1 VATRIEFTKMHGAG
15 NDFIVID
22 ATAGAVDLT
31 AAQWRWLA
39 DRHRGVGADQILIV
53 EAAERDDPDDVDFV
67 YRIVNSDG
75 SEVEQC
81 GNGARCFV
89 RFVRDQGLTTK
100 DRIRVRTRS
109 GIIEPAV
116 EADGRV
122 TVDMGRPRFDPAD
135 LPFDTAG
142 LASRREGSSQL
153 WLLDLAGVR
162 GVPGPWLDT
171 VSIGNPHAV
180 QIVADVD
187 AAPVETEGPAIE
199 RHRRFRDRVNA
210 GYCQIVARNEI
221 RLRVYERGAGE
232 TLSCG
237 TGACAAVASGI
248 HRGGL
253 DSNVHVQTRGGRL
266 TIFWNGDL
274 DSPVAMT
281 GPAETVFRASI
292 WVPDPP
298 VR

>member
-1 VATRIEFTKMHGAG
+1 MATRIDFTKMHGAG

-22 ATAGAVDLT
+22 ATAVPVELT

-53 EAAERDDPDDVDFV
+53 ETADRDDPDEVDFV
-67 YRIVNSDG
+67 YRIINSDG

-100 DRIRVRTRS
+100 DRIRVRTRG

-142 LASRREGSSQL
+142 LASRLEGRSRL
-153 WLLDLAGVR
+153 WLLDLPGIQGA
-162 GVPGPWLDT
+162 PGPWLDT
-171 VSIGNPHAV
+171 VSMGNPHAL
-180 QIVADVD
+180 QIVTDVD
-187 AAPVETEGPAIE
+187 AAPVTTEGPAIE
-199 RHRRFRDRVNA
+199 RHRRFGDRVNA
-210 GYCQIVARNEI
+210 GYCQIISRSEI

-248 HRGGL
+248 QRGWL
-253 DSNVHVQTRGGRL
+253 DSNVQVHTRGGRL
-266 TIFWNGDL
+266 TIFWDGNL
-274 DSPVAMT
+274 VSTVAMT
-281 GPAETVFRASI
+281 GPAETVFRASV

-298 VR
+298 VQ